1 MGRRRNRSSSDS
13 RRSRRRDRSR
23 RTSRSRSP
31 SGRRDRFPETQPR
44 TPSVGISSMRATQPG
59 FHWCQVPTAA
69 FGVASG
75 PQAQA
80 SLSAQKG
87 AEAAS
92 SWKYSSRWQEH
103 GARVGGNPRI
113 TAPAA
118 RGRALVGI
126 GVRSGT
132 SLKTGISGG
141 GNWRLHA
148 ACRVAGAARCRE
160 AYCIKSCYAKVYGVA
175 VALPF

>member
-1 MGRRRNRSSSDS
+1 MFPWPTCFRGSASMGRRRNRSSSDS

-92 SWKYSSRWQEH
+92 SWKYSSRWQEQSTPWKSQQSSW
-103 GARVGGNPRI
+103 GKGWGQSKNYGSSSSWQGSGGNRREKWDKPKGWNLGWRQL
-113 TAPAA
+113 A
-118 RGRALVGI
+118 
-126 GVRSGT
+126 T
-132 SLKTGISGG
+132 SCGM
-141 GNWRLHA
+141 
-148 ACRVAGAARCRE
+148 
-160 AYCIKSCYAKVYGVA
+160 
-175 VALPF
+175 